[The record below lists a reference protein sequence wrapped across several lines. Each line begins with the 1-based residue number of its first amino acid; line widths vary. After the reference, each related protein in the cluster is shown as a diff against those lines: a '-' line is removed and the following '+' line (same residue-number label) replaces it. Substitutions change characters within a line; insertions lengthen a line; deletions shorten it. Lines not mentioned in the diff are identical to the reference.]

1 MTAHRKSTLLLNAAI
16 RGIRVS
22 PYPPH
27 ILIHLVTYNRC
38 QHIKL
43 PFSVLN
49 ENPLDSLTLPK
60 LLEIPERIFDEQR
73 QSFYKSIPASATS
86 ATANP
91 SSTAAPK
98 ESVKSKGS
106 RLFSFS
112 PTRAFSF
119 SSSSSKDQ
127 EGDTVMSPVDDYSS
141 EEQDAKRSK
150 SDRGSMDDIPADELN
165 TK

>member
-1 MTAHRKSTLLLNAAI
+1 M
-16 RGIRVS
+16 
-22 PYPPH
+22 Y
-27 ILIHLVTYNRC
+27 YRC
-38 QHIKL
+38 QHHKL
-43 PFSVLN
+43 AFSVLN

-73 QSFYKSIPASATS
+73 QSFYKSIPTSATS
-86 ATANP
+86 AVANTT
-91 SSTAAPK
+91 SATTK
-98 ESVKSKGS
+98 ENKKGSKGN
-106 RLFSFS
+106 RFFSLS
-112 PTRAFSF
+112 PTKAFSF

-141 EEQDAKRSK
+141 EEQVTKRSK